1 MAENPGLSLIVG
13 LGNPGAE
20 YAKTRHNAGIW
31 LVDKLADKYSASFR
45 RETRFK
51 AHLCRIDIGGNAIWL
66 LKPDTYMNESGTSV
80 AGCAAYYKIETGQTL
95 VAHDELGLACGKLR
109 LKRGG
114 GHGGHNGLRDIAS
127 HLNPEFARIRIG
139 IGRPTAKQDVARHV
153 LNVPQ
158 VQDQQL
164 ISVAI
169 SVLLEQIETVVTG
182 DLEAAMKKLGSHC
195 K

>member
-13 LGNPGAE
+13 LGNPGVE

-31 LVDKLADKYSASFR
+31 LVDKLAEKYSASFR

-51 AHLCRIDIGGNAIWL
+51 AHLCRIDLGDNEIWL
-66 LKPDTYMNESGTSV
+66 LKPDTYMNESGPSV
-80 AGCAAYYKIETGQTL
+80 AGCAAYYKIEAGQTL
-95 VAHDELGLACGKLR
+95 VAHDELGLGCGKLR

-139 IGRPTAKQDVARHV
+139 IGRPTAKQDVARYV
-153 LNVPQ
+153 LNVPR

-164 ISVAI
+164 ITAAI

-182 DLEAAMKKLGSHC
+182 DLEAATKKLGSHC